1 MRNTFIIAY
10 HLILQIEDEEQL
22 NLFDCKAAPHLRASF
37 SAPLVNLRKSIE
49 SDLQSKLSLSGLPK
63 DIAIRS
69 GEIHMPRISSE
80 KTETPIYNNFTI
92 AVTDQELATMIK
104 LIYS

>member
-1 MRNTFIIAY
+1 
-10 HLILQIEDEEQL
+10 
-22 NLFDCKAAPHLRASF
+22 
-37 SAPLVNLRKSIE
+37 
-49 SDLQSKLSLSGLPK
+49 
-63 DIAIRS
+63 
-69 GEIHMPRISSE
+69 MPRISSE